1 MKTLTTLCLVWLML
15 VVSSAQALAQQR
27 CESGFA
33 YGDKELLDLL
43 RASRWGWQLTVN
55 SGDNLITPIY
65 SGAGRNDLNKGTHVG
80 NLEVSYINTW
90 VTVSFKT
97 LDGFVMQGTHL
108 YVGNKDIAT
117 AAPGQYGHSRNL
129 VNAVEDRY
137 EINVAGYAP
146 ATLYIVAHT
155 EVCSGTHTD
164 RGRNCTGGL
173 MWMGAWDANFAY
185 SMNHIVQYDNN
196 TYVNTCCNAAQG
208 IEPPHDP
215 DACWDVM
222 AACGECQQGEQGPAG
237 PQGEPG
243 VQGPIGP
250 KGEIGPVGPI
260 GPKGDRG
267 EPGPQGE
274 QGLIGPQGEPGV
286 QGPIGPQGE
295 IGPVG
300 PAGPQGEQGPIG
312 PQGEPGPQGDI
323 GPVGPVGPQGEPGPQ
338 GETGLVGPIGPQG
351 PVGPAGSA
359 GPQGEP
365 GVQGEQGPIGLQ
377 GPAGPAGPQGEPG
390 VQGPA
395 GPQGEQGL
403 IGPQGPVGPQ
413 GIAGPE
419 GPRGRTGDTGPE
431 GRKGDPGVALPGE
444 CDYGEFV
451 TGVDRAGEI
460 ICESFCEVSAFCGTT
475 TTTTSSTTTT
485 LTKSQEVEVSTTCD
499 YAFAFGPTAISD
511 LFPTRRWG
519 WQLTVGQGQT
529 LTQILYAGARQN
541 DLTRGIAVGTVTV
554 SYQGNTVNVT
564 YQTEGDRSLTQTNL
578 YVGENT
584 LHTTSPG
591 QYGYGHGGLNAQT
604 DRYQV
609 TVSGEAAQVYV
620 VPHAVVCGL

>member
-173 MWMGAWDANFAY
+173 MWMGAWDANFSY

-196 TYVNTCCNAAQG
+196 TYVNTCCSAAQG
-208 IEPPHDP
+208 IEPPRDP

-222 AACGECQQGEQGPAG
+222 AACGECQQGPAGPQGDLGPVGPAGPQGPEGPAGPKGETGLQGEQGTVGPQGEPGPIGPQGETGLVGPIGPQGPEGPAGLQGETGPAGSAGPQGEPGVQGEQGLIG

-300 PAGPQGEQGPIG
+300 PDGPKGDR
-312 PQGEPGPQGDI
+312 GEPGPQGR
-323 GPVGPVGPQGEPGPQ
+323 
-338 GETGLVGPIGPQG
+338 
-351 PVGPAGSA
+351 
-359 GPQGEP
+359 
-365 GVQGEQGPIGLQ
+365 
-377 GPAGPAGPQGEPG
+377 
-390 VQGPA
+390 
-395 GPQGEQGL
+395 
-403 IGPQGPVGPQ
+403 
-413 GIAGPE
+413 E
-419 GPRGRTGDTGPE
+419 GPRGQTGDTGPE